1 MNSKN
6 QPRGKAN
13 FSEKKNQF
21 PRGDVNF
28 SKRGELKTQEDQW
41 CVQNVEHISEFPSR
55 TNKNQSH
62 DQIHTQGEAKF
73 MRDTPN
79 P

>member
-1 MNSKN
+1 MNSKK
-6 QPRGKAN
+6 QPLGKAN
-13 FSEKKNQF
+13 FNEKKNKF

-62 DQIHTQGEAKF
+62 DQNHTQREAKF
-73 MRDTPN
+73 RRETLN